1 MDLIFNNMNKLKTKT
16 PIYFW
21 IVSIPILLFGLL
33 GAVQM
38 VADFSYNPDPIW
50 VKALYVIGII
60 GLFIGSIL
68 LMLRRKVALY
78 FFLSFIVLMTSHRI
92 YMLTYTERASEAP
105 LIPFI
110 PIFIVAFFSLFS
122 AFVYR
127 KNWMK

>member
-1 MDLIFNNMNKLKTKT
+1 MDKLETKT

-38 VADFSYNPDPIW
+38 PSVFWDTIDPFW
-50 VKALYVIGII
+50 VKALYSIGII
-60 GLFIGSIL
+60 GLLIGSIAL
-68 LMLRRKVALY
+68 VLRRKVALFY
-78 FFLSFIVLMTSHRI
+78 FLSFIVLMTSHRI

-110 PIFIVAFFSLFS
+110 PIFIVSFFSLFS
-122 AFVYR
+122 AFVYK